1 MKFCQLTQP
10 LARNGFIEYNMKNM
24 FLQKSFIKYG
34 GQTIPRPF
42 SEKSKLSLF
51 LGQ

>member
-10 LARNGFIEYNMKNM
+10 LALNGFIEYNMKNM

-42 SEKSKLSLF
+42 SEKSKLSFF
-51 LGQ
+51 LSQ